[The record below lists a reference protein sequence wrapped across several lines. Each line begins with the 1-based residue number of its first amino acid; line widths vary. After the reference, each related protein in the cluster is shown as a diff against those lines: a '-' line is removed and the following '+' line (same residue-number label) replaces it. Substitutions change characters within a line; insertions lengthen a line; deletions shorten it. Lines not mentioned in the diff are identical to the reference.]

1 LERAF
6 TGSGAGVVANVK
18 FAKDSELFGFMAH
31 NSAAP
36 VGTVFATIDG
46 GYSWDAVT
54 TFTNTGINGMYV
66 HDLNTAFF
74 AGEPQ
79 GSTGVIGKVFAKP

>member
-1 LERAF
+1 
-6 TGSGAGVVANVK
+6 
-18 FAKDSELFGFMAH
+18 M
-31 NSAAP
+31 
-36 VGTVFATIDG
+36 GTVFATIDG